1 MFPSSLPVPKLPNPE
16 TVPALRWGILGPGW
30 IAAHFAKALRENG
43 RQKLAAVAGRN
54 GEKTRAFADKWA
66 IPQVFTCA
74 DELYAA
80 RDVDAIYIATPHNH
94 HFPDGLKALQ
104 AGKHVL
110 IEKPLALNAREG
122 AQLQAEAQ
130 RQGVLCMEAMWCDF
144 TPKYS
149 VLRQLLADGALG
161 DLHTLIADHG
171 EFFTP
176 DHRIFNADLAG
187 GPMLDLGSYL
197 IAFSMMIGG
206 AASRVQASG
215 QPAEGGVNGQAS
227 MLLQHENGMHSVLNT
242 TLFSNT
248 PGRAVIAGREAT
260 IVLDG
265 QFYAPGGFVLTAS
278 QGNKTLRWEEPNNRY
293 VQLHHEADHFA
304 WCVGQGMTDSSVRP
318 LASSLLTLAT
328 MDEVRQ
334 QLGIVFNEEK
344 PGHPAFR
351 ER

>member
-1 MFPSSLPVPKLPNPE
+1 MFPSCLPVPQLPSADAI
-16 TVPALRWGILGPGW
+16 PALRWGILGPGW
-30 IAAHFAKALRENG
+30 IAAHFAKALHEHG

-54 GEKTRAFADKWA
+54 AEKTRAFADKWA
-66 IPQVFTCA
+66 IPQAFTSL
-74 DELYAA
+74 DELLAV
-80 RDVDAIYIATPHNH
+80 RELDAIYIATPHNH
-94 HFPDGLKALQ
+94 HFPDGLKALR

-110 IEKPLALNAREG
+110 IEKPLALNADEG
-122 AQLQAEAQ
+122 AQLKAEAQ
-130 RQGVLCMEAMWCDF
+130 RQNVLCMEAMWCDF
-144 TPKYS
+144 TPKYG

-161 DLHTLIADHG
+161 ELHTLIADHG

-176 DHRIFNADLAG
+176 DHRIFNPDLAG

-197 IAFSMMIGG
+197 IAFSAMVGG
-206 AASRVQASG
+206 AAAHIQASG

-248 PGRAVIAGREAT
+248 PGRAVIAGRDAT

-265 QFYAPGGFVLTAS
+265 QFYAPGGFVMTSS

-293 VQLHHEADHFA
+293 AQLHHEADHFA
-304 WCVGQGMTDSSVRP
+304 WCIGQGMVESPVRS
-318 LASSLLTLAT
+318 LDTSLLTLAT
-328 MDEVRQ
+328 MDEVRR

-344 PGHPAFR
+344 
-351 ER
+351 